1 MRLKLGFSTCPNDT
15 FIFDALVHHKID
27 TEGLEWD
34 LTLADVEELNEMA
47 FAGALDITKLSYHA
61 YAYIAP
67 QYQLLDSGSALG
79 RNNGPLLISKKN
91 YSVNDVDGLRIA
103 IPGDKTT
110 ANLLLKIAFPNAK
123 SVHPILFSDIEH
135 AVFSG
140 EYDAGLIIHENR
152 FTYQDRGLHK
162 IVDLGEFWEQ
172 HTHSPIPL
180 GGIVIQR
187 QLSDDVKAKFARVL
201 RRSVLFAMQH
211 PSEAVSYM
219 QKYAQEMAAEI
230 MAKHI
235 NLYVNNFTASLGTEG
250 RAAIELLYQKAFD
263 LGKIPTLPS
272 DIFLD

>member
-34 LTLADVEELNEMA
+34 LTLADVEELNAMA
-47 FAGALDITKLSYHA
+47 FAGTLDITKLSYHA
-61 YAYIAP
+61 YAYLAD
-67 QYQLLDSGSALG
+67 QYQLLNSGSALG
-79 RNNGPLLISKKN
+79 RNNGPLLISKVP
-91 YSVNDVDGLRIA
+91 YTPAEVDKLRIA
-103 IPGDKTT
+103 IPGDRTT
-110 ANLLLKIAFPNAK
+110 ANLLLKIAFPDAK
-123 SVHPILFSDIEH
+123 SVHPILFSDIEQ

-152 FTYQDRGLHK
+152 FTYQTRGLHK
-162 IVDLGEFWEQ
+162 IIDLGEFWEQ
-172 HTHSPIPL
+172 LTHSPIPL

-187 QLSDDVKAKFARVL
+187 HLSDEVKAKFARVL
-201 RRSVLFAMQH
+201 HRSVLFAMQH
-211 PSEAVSYM
+211 PNEAVSYM

-250 RAAIELLYQKAFD
+250 RSAIELLYKKAFD
-263 LGKIPTLPS
+263 LGIIPVLPS